1 MKGERLMRKAD
12 ILVCDDEAGVRESL
26 KLILGKEY
34 TLAYATNGEEAVNYI
49 KAHNPDLLIMD
60 VKMPKMGG
68 LEALRLIKRLKPKLP
83 VLMATGYESSD
94 VAVQAVHLGAND
106 YLVKPYDREQV
117 HAKVQALLSAQ
128 K

>member
-1 MKGERLMRKAD
+1 MRKAD

-26 KLILGKEY
+26 KLILGKKY

-49 KAHNPDLLIMD
+49 KAHNPALLIMD

>member
-1 MKGERLMRKAD
+1 MRKAD

>member
-1 MKGERLMRKAD
+1 MMRKAD

-68 LEALRLIKRLKPKLP
+68 LEALRLIKRFKPKLP

-94 VAVQAVHLGAND
+94 VAVQADHLGAYD

-117 HAKVQALLSAQ
+117 HAKVQALLQ
-128 K
+128 P